1 MVSFSVRKDEPIAE
15 GAEEGRRGAEGEE
28 GVEEREREP
37 LVAGEREGRVE
48 AEAPTAAEDRGTS
61 PFGEDWERGGLLV
74 RMGFLAMESV

>member
-28 GVEEREREP
+28 GEEDLREP
-37 LVAGEREGRVE
+37 LVVGGREGDEERV
-48 AEAPTAAEDRGTS
+48 APTAPEDRGTS
-61 PFGEDWERGGLLV
+61 PLGEEGERVGLVV